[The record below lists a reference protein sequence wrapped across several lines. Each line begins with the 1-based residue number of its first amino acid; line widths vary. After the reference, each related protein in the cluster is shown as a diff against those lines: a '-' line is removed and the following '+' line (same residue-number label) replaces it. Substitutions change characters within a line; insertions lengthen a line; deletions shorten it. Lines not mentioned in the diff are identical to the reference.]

1 MSPTSAKRILIV
13 DDEPQILDF
22 LRDLFSAAGWDVQSA
37 DSGTAG
43 IEMLEHGR
51 YDVILTDL
59 KMPGADGIEVLRT
72 AKNLRLDAEVVLMT
86 GFGTVDSAI
95 EAMRAGAF
103 HYLAKPFKAEEV
115 LNLVDKA
122 HAQRQL
128 KRENLFLKAASRG
141 EHQMQSIVGTSA
153 AAQEIAA
160 AIRRLSDTDTPVLL
174 DGERGTGRSFF
185 AKIIHYQSARS
196 GSLFVPVYC
205 TGTTEEALTSDLFG
219 HAAGAFERAVLPRA
233 GKIEMADH
241 GTVFLAEIGDA
252 GAGVQERLLRLLQ
265 TKTLSP
271 VGSERS
277 VEVDVRL
284 VASSTANLDDAVA
297 KGKFLGDL
305 RELLAPG
312 TIQVPPL
319 RERTDD
325 IPLLLHH
332 FLYEANRARK
342 KPLRGFSEAALTAFA
357 AYPWPGN
364 TRELKELVRS
374 ISARKKQGT
383 VVDAADLPTE
393 VLYGR
398 KRRKPAE
405 ADRPGP
411 PAAPGIADAIEDL
424 EKPMVLQALA
434 LADWDRERAAELLH
448 IDAAALEELM
458 KRHKIEP

>member
-22 LRDLFSAAGWDVQSA
+22 LRDLFGTAGWDVQSA
-37 DSGTAG
+37 DTGAAG
-43 IEMLEHGR
+43 IEKLEHGR

-72 AKNLRLDAEVVLMT
+72 AKNLRLDTEVILMT

-122 HAQRQL
+122 YAQRQL

-141 EHQMQSIVGTSA
+141 EHQLQSIVGTGA
-153 AAQEIAA
+153 AAQEIAT
-160 AIRRLSDTDTPVLL
+160 AIRRLSDLDTPVLL
-174 DGERGTGRSFF
+174 VGERGTGRSFF
-185 AKIIHYQSARS
+185 ARIIHYQSARS
-196 GSLFVPVYC
+196 GGLFVPVYC
-205 TGTTEEALTSDLFG
+205 AGTTEEALTSDLFG
-219 HAAGAFERAVLPRA
+219 YAAGAYSRAVLPRA

-241 GTVFLAEIGDA
+241 GTIFLADIGEA
-252 GAGVQERLLRLLQ
+252 GPGVQERLLRLLQ

-271 VGSERS
+271 VGSDKG
-277 VEVDVRL
+277 VEIDVRL
-284 VASSTANLDDAVA
+284 VASSSTALDDAVA
-297 KGKFLGDL
+297 KGKFLAGL
-305 RELLAPG
+305 RELLAAG
-312 TIQVPPL
+312 TIQVSPL
-319 RERTDD
+319 RERAED

-332 FLYEANRARK
+332 FLYEANRDRK
-342 KPLRGFSEAALTAFA
+342 KPLRGFSEAAVSALA

-383 VVDAADLPTE
+383 IVDAADLPTE

-398 KRRKPAE
+398 RKRKAE
-405 ADRPGP
+405 GDRPE
-411 PAAPGIADAIEDL
+411 PAAPAIADAIEDL

-448 IDAAALEELM
+448 IDTAALEDLM

>member
-1 MSPTSAKRILIV
+1 MTTATSKRILIV

-22 LRDLFSAAGWDVQSA
+22 LRDLFSATGWDVQSA

-43 IEMLEHGR
+43 IEKLEHGR

-86 GFGTVDSAI
+86 GYGTVDSAI

-103 HYLAKPFKAEEV
+103 HYLTKPFKAEEV

-141 EHQMQSIVGTSA
+141 EHQMQAIVGTGA
-153 AAQEIAA
+153 GAQEIAA

-174 DGERGTGRSFF
+174 VGERGTGRSFF

-205 TGTTEEALTSDLFG
+205 AGAAEEALTSDLFG
-219 HAAGAFERAVLPRA
+219 YAAGAYERAVLPRA
-233 GKIEMADH
+233 GKIEIADH
-241 GTVFLAEIGDA
+241 GTVFLADIGEA
-252 GAGVQERLLRLLQ
+252 GPKVQERILRLLE

-271 VGSERS
+271 VGSDRN

-284 VASSTANLDDAVA
+284 VASSATSLDEAA
-297 KGKFLGDL
+297 GKGKFLDGL
-305 RELLAPG
+305 RNLLAPG
-312 TIQVPPL
+312 TIAVPPL

-332 FLYEANRARK
+332 FLYEANRDRK
-342 KPLRGFSEAALTAFA
+342 KPLRGFSEAAVSALA

-383 VVDAADLPTE
+383 IVDAADLPTE

-398 KRRKPAE
+398 KRRKTADADQAE
-405 ADRPGP
+405 P
-411 PAAPGIADAIEDL
+411 PAPRIVDAIEDL

-448 IDAAALEELM
+448 IDPAALEDLM
-458 KRHKIEP
+458 KRHKIEQ

>member
-1 MSPTSAKRILIV
+1 MTQTSAKRILVV
-13 DDEPQILDF
+13 DDEQQILDF
-22 LRDLFSAAGWDVQSA
+22 LRDLFGTAGWDVQCA

-43 IEMLEHGR
+43 IERLEHGR

-59 KMPGADGIEVLRT
+59 KMPGADGIELLRT

-122 HAQRQL
+122 YAQRQL

-141 EHQMQSIVGTSA
+141 EHQMQSIVGTGA

-160 AIRRLSDTDTPVLL
+160 AIRRLSDIDTPVLL
-174 DGERGTGRSFF
+174 VGERGTGRSFF

-196 GSLFVPVYC
+196 AGLFVPVYC
-205 TGTTEEALTSDLFG
+205 AGATEEALTSDLFG
-219 HAAGAFERAVLPRA
+219 YAAGAYERAVLPQA

-241 GTVFLAEIGDA
+241 GTVFLADIGEA
-252 GAGVQERLLRLLQ
+252 GPGVQERLLRLLQ

-284 VASSTANLDDAVA
+284 VASSATGLDEAVA
-297 KGKFLGDL
+297 KEKFLGGL
-305 RELLAPG
+305 RDMLAAG
-312 TIQVPPL
+312 TIHVSPL

-332 FLYEANRARK
+332 FLYEANRDRK
-342 KPLRGFSEAALTAFA
+342 KPLRGFSEAAVSALA

-383 VVDAADLPTE
+383 IVDAADLPTE

-398 KRRKPAE
+398 RKRKPAE
-405 ADRPGP
+405 EDRLG
-411 PAAPGIADAIEDL
+411 PAAPRIADAIEDL

-434 LADWDRERAAELLH
+434 LADWDRERAAKLLH
-448 IDAAALEELM
+448 IDKGALDELM

>member
-1 MSPTSAKRILIV
+1 MSPAGARRILIV

-22 LRDLFSAAGWDVQSA
+22 LRDLFNTAGWDVESA

-43 IEMLEHGR
+43 IEKLEHGR

-86 GFGTVDSAI
+86 GYGTVDSAI

-141 EHQMQSIVGTSA
+141 EHQMQSIVGTGTG
-153 AAQEIAA
+153 AQEITA
-160 AIRRLSDTDTPVLL
+160 AIRRLSDVDAPVLL
-174 DGERGTGRSFF
+174 VGERGTGRSFF
-185 AKIIHYQSARS
+185 ARIIHYQSARS
-196 GSLFVPVYC
+196 GGLFVPVYC
-205 TGTTEEALTSDLFG
+205 AGATEEALTSDLFG
-219 HAAGAFERAVLPRA
+219 HAAGAYARAVLPRA
-233 GKIEMADH
+233 GKLEMADP
-241 GTVFLAEIGDA
+241 GTVFLADIGEA
-252 GAGVQERLLRLLQ
+252 AAGVQERLVRLLQ
-265 TKTLSP
+265 TRTLSP
-271 VGSERS
+271 VGSDGS

-284 VASSTANLDDAVA
+284 VASSAATLDEAVA
-297 KGKFLGDL
+297 RGKFSVAL
-305 RELLAPG
+305 RDLLAPG
-312 TIQVPPL
+312 TINVPPL

-332 FLYEANRARK
+332 FLYEANRDRK
-342 KPLRGFSEAALTAFA
+342 KPLRGFSEAAVAALA

-383 VVDAADLPTE
+383 IVDAADLPTE
-393 VLYGR
+393 ILYGR
-398 KRRKPAE
+398 KKRKPAE
-405 ADRPGP
+405 PDHAG

-424 EKPMVLQALA
+424 ERPMVLQALA

-448 IDAAALEELM
+448 IDAAALDELM
-458 KRHKIEP
+458 KRHKIEH

>member
-1 MSPTSAKRILIV
+1 VTRAIPKRILIV

-22 LRDLFSAAGWDVQSA
+22 LKDLFVAAGWDVQSA

-43 IEMLEHGR
+43 IEKLEHGR

-59 KMPGADGIEVLRT
+59 KMPGADGIELLRT

-86 GFGTVDSAI
+86 GYGTVDSAI

-103 HYLAKPFKAEEV
+103 HYLTKPFKAEEV

-128 KRENLFLKAASRG
+128 RRENLFLKAASRG
-141 EHQMQSIVGTSA
+141 EHQMQSIVGISA

-174 DGERGTGRSFF
+174 VGERGTGRAFF

-196 GSLFVPVYC
+196 ANLFVPVYC
-205 TGTTEEALTSDLFG
+205 AGAAEEALTSDLFG
-219 HAAGAFERAVLPRA
+219 HAAGAYERAVLPRA
-233 GKIEMADH
+233 GKIEMANH
-241 GTVFLAEIGDA
+241 GTVFLGDIGEA
-252 GAGVQERLLRLLQ
+252 GPRVQERLLRLLE
-265 TKTLSP
+265 TKTITP
-271 VGSERS
+271 VGSDRN

-284 VASSTANLDDAVA
+284 VVASATSLDDAVE
-297 KGKFLGDL
+297 KGKFLAGL
-305 RELLAPG
+305 RDLLAPG
-312 TIQVPPL
+312 TIAVPAL
-319 RERTDD
+319 RERPDD
-325 IPLLLHH
+325 VPLLLNH
-332 FLYEANRARK
+332 FLYEANRDRK
-342 KPLRGFSEAALTAFA
+342 KPLRGFSEAAVTALA

-364 TRELKELVRS
+364 VRELKDLVRS

-383 VVDAADLPTE
+383 IVDAADLPTE

-398 KRRKPAE
+398 KRRKSAD
-405 ADRPGP
+405 ADRTE
-411 PAAPGIADAIEDL
+411 PAASGIVDAIEDL

-434 LADWDRERAAELLH
+434 LADWDKERAAELLH
-448 IDAAALEELM
+448 IDPAALEDLM